1 MKFNF
6 TRSLLLVLSITLQ
19 SVYAQDDVKK
29 VNVTGTILAAE
40 KSDGIS
46 KGDPLVGVTISIKG
60 TTKGTVTDIDGNFKL
75 ENVPVGAKLIVSYIG
90 FATQEL
96 EVTEGKTD
104 FNVPLKLDSKELE
117 EVVAVGY
124 AVQKKRDVTGATVS
138 VGEKEMKQ
146 TINTGLD
153 QALQGR
159 TPGVTVVQT
168 SGQPGAAASVNIR
181 GVGSINGGQPL
192 YVIDGMPIEYNNI
205 NLINPNDI
213 ETMEVLKDASA
224 AAIYG
229 ARAANGVVMITTKRG
244 KEGKGTVEYSSQGGI
259 QNAWKRLDV
268 LNAQQYRNFYA
279 DLYGSSAQKAY
290 TSDSLIPFQANTDWQ
305 DQVFTQGA
313 IQDHS
318 LTARGGNEYA
328 KYSIGL
334 GYFEEKGTLIKSN
347 FKRYSFRANTEIK
360 PKKWLTISETFTFA
374 RSEFEN
380 GMSATNQLGAAT
392 RTAPLIPVYSDDPRN
407 IGGYGGQ
414 ILGVTGNN
422 DGINPVA
429 NTAKT
434 TNKDV
439 RNRLLGNLSA
449 EVEFIKN
456 LKFKTF
462 FGADFLF
469 RDDNN
474 IGQPFYYGPTQ
485 DRNRILK
492 TVSYDRGLN
501 LSWTF
506 DNTVSY
512 SKKIG
517 RHDFSLLG
525 GYSSQYFFSSGF
537 SASGASYPE
546 QINTIG
552 ASLLPSSY
560 NVGGSNSE
568 AALAGFLA
576 RATYNYNDILLFTAN
591 ARYDGSS
598 RFGQNYKYGF
608 FPSAS
613 GGWRISNMEFMK
625 NYQWISELKLRVGV
639 GRTGNQD
646 LSNINGG
653 DYLFTQA
660 LYTDIIRYPLGTSQT
675 ILPGAAPTRGLAN
688 PNLRWETVDQY
699 NAGVDFTVLQNSLSL
714 VLDAYIK
721 ESSGILIP
729 VPIPA
734 VSGVTDAPFFRQA
747 SYFTNAGSVR
757 NTGLEGA
764 ITYRNERNAFKFSV
778 TPNATIVKNEVVR
791 LEGQFGGGRPNIV
804 ANDGISRTEEGMPI
818 GSFYGYVTD
827 GVIQDSSQLNSYVGY
842 LSRSHNASVG
852 DLRFKDL
859 NGDGRIDGNDRTFLG
874 KPIPTIS
881 YGLNFRASYQNFDL
895 NLFLQG
901 VEGVQVYNAQ
911 RREMESM
918 IGIGTGFQPDANQSV
933 TVLDRW
939 TPDNPSSTMPRAS
952 LNDVGQNTRPS
963 NRWVENADY
972 LRLKNIQLGYNF
984 PEKLLKRAFRTQDGV
999 SLRIY
1004 ISSQNLLTITNYK
1017 GYDPEIASVNAI
1029 ETGVD
1034 RGSYPQSRKFMG
1046 GIQFT
1051 F

>member
-124 AVQKKRDVTGATVS
+124 GVQKKRDVTGATTTVS
-138 VGEKEMKQ
+138 EKDMKL
-146 TINTGLD
+146 TLNTGLD

-192 YVIDGMPIEYNNI
+192 YVIDGMPVDYNNI
-205 NLINPNDI
+205 NMLNPNDI

-244 KEGKGTVEYSSQGGI
+244 KEGKGTVEYSSQGGV
-259 QNAWKRLDV
+259 QDAWRRLDV
-268 LNAQQYRNFYA
+268 LNPSQYRDFYST
-279 DLYGSSAQKAY
+279 LYGGEAGGANPAY
-290 TSDSLIPFQANTDWQ
+290 YDPNVIALQGNTNWQ
-305 DQVFTQGA
+305 DQIFQQGNV
-313 IQDHS
+313 QDHS
-318 LTARGGNEYA
+318 ITARGGNEFA

-334 GYFEEKGTLIKSN
+334 GYYQEKGILLKSD
-347 FKRYSFRANTEIK
+347 FKRYTFRANTDIK
-360 PKKWLTISETFTFA
+360 PKKWLTISESFTFA
-374 RSEFEN
+374 RSEFTDGIGSN
-380 GMSATNQLGAAT
+380 DQLGWAT
-392 RTAPLIPVYSDDPRN
+392 RTSPLINVYDPSN
-407 IGGYGGQ
+407 LGGYGGQ
-414 ILGVTGNN
+414 TTFTGAN

-429 NTAKT
+429 NTNLR
-434 TNKDV
+434 TNTRI
-439 RNRLLGNLSA
+439 RNRLLGNISS
-449 EVEFIKN
+449 EIEFIKG
-456 LKFKTF
+456 LKYKTF
-462 FGADFLF
+462 FGTDLLF
-469 RDDNN
+469 NQNTD
-474 IGQPFYYGPTQ
+474 IGERFFYGPTEGRRRDQ
-485 DRNRILK
+485 K
-492 TVSYDRGLN
+492 TISYDRDLF
-501 LSWTF
+501 LSWNF
-506 DNTVSY
+506 DNTLMY
-512 SKKIG
+512 GKKIG
-517 RHDFSLLG
+517 KHDFSALV
-525 GYSSQYFFSSGF
+525 GYSSQYFFNSGF
-537 SASGASYPE
+537 EATGSNYPA
-546 QINTIG
+546 QINTLG
-552 ASLLPSSY
+552 ASLNADSY
-560 NVGGSNSE
+560 IASGDNRE
-568 AALAGFLA
+568 AALVGYLG
-576 RATYNYNDILLFTAN
+576 RITYNYNDVLMFTGN

-613 GGWRISNMEFMK
+613 AGWRISNMEFMK
-625 NYQWISELKLRVGV
+625 NYQWISDLKLRVGV

-653 DYLFTQA
+653 DYLFTQVIYPA
-660 LYTDIIRYPLGTSQT
+660 IIRYPLGTNQQ

-699 NAGVDFTVLQNSLSL
+699 NVGLDVAILQNSLL
-714 VLDAYIK
+714 LNIDGYIK

-734 VSGVTDAPFFRQA
+734 ISGVTDAPFFRGA
-747 SYFTNAGSVR
+747 NYFTNAGSVR
-757 NTGLEGA
+757 NTGMEAAL
-764 ITYRNERNAFKFSV
+764 TYRNEKNAFKFSV
-778 TPNATIVKNEVVR
+778 SPNITIVRNEVLR

-804 ANDGISRTEEGMPI
+804 ENDGVSRTEEGMPI
-818 GSFYGYVTD
+818 GSFFGYVTD
-827 GVIQDSSQLNSYVGY
+827 GIIQDSAQLNSYVGV
-842 LSRSHNASVG
+842 LSKTHAASIG
-852 DLRFKDL
+852 DFRFKDL
-859 NGDGRIDGNDRTFLG
+859 NGDGKINADDRTFLG
-874 KPIPTIS
+874 KPIPTMS
-881 YGLNFRASYQNFDL
+881 YGLNMRASYKGFDFT
-895 NLFLQG
+895 LFLQG

-911 RREMESM
+911 RRGLEAM
-918 IGIGTGFQPDANQSV
+918 IGPSNQFSPDANQLTS
-933 TVLDRW
+933 VLDRW
-939 TPDNPSSTMPRAS
+939 TPQNPTNDMPRAAV
-952 LNDVGQNTRPS
+952 NDPGQNIRPS

-972 LRLKNIQLGYNF
+972 LRIKSLQIGYSL
-984 PEKLLKRAFRTQDGV
+984 PEKLLKRSFRTEDGI
-999 SLRIY
+999 SLRFY
-1004 ISSQNLLTITNYK
+1004 VAFQNLLTLTSYK
-1017 GYDPEIASVNAI
+1017 GFDPELANFRATA
-1029 ETGVD
+1029 TGFD
-1034 RGSYPQSRKFMG
+1034 NGSFPQSRRIMG
-1046 GIQFT
+1046 GVQFT